1 MIRESTRAE
10 DLVAR
15 YGGEEFVI
23 ALPVSLATLAVQ
35 RAERIRLA
43 LAKRRI
49 AAMSAEIRLTASFG
63 MAFSPPGWSRNER
76 ALILAAD
83 QALYQAKA
91 QGRNRVVAAPVSDH
105 DVTQRTESSIVI
117 PVSRM

>member
-35 RAERIRLA
+35 RAERIRLE
-43 LAKRRI
+43 LAERRI
-49 AAMSAEIRLTASFG
+49 AA
-63 MAFSPPGWSRNER
+63 
-76 ALILAAD
+76 
-83 QALYQAKA
+83 
-91 QGRNRVVAAPVSDH
+91 GRS
-105 DVTQRTESSIVI
+105 
-117 PVSRM
+117 